1 MNNKRVYYG
10 MLGLVV
16 VLVVVNFGAVYL
28 GNTLLQ
34 KKSKE
39 LLEVKLDSQV
49 LEGQQDSI
57 NQAKQDIDKYSELYK
72 LANAIVPQDKDQAK
86 AVREIVNIA
95 SANGVSLS
103 TISFPASTLGQT
115 AAKAKPNSDGS
126 GSSQPVAASPAVTQ
140 VTPVD
145 GIKGVASLQINIAL
159 DSTKPITY
167 AQLISFL
174 EQLEQNRHTAQVT
187 NVSVT
192 PDVKDRSKLTFNLT
206 LLTYIK
212 I

>member
-1 MNNKRVYYG
+1 
-10 MLGLVV
+10 
-16 VLVVVNFGAVYL
+16 
-28 GNTLLQ
+28 
-34 KKSKE
+34 
-39 LLEVKLDSQV
+39 
-49 LEGQQDSI
+49 
-57 NQAKQDIDKYSELYK
+57 
-72 LANAIVPQDKDQAK
+72 
-86 AVREIVNIA
+86 
-95 SANGVSLS
+95 
-103 TISFPASTLGQT
+103 
-115 AAKAKPNSDGS
+115 
-126 GSSQPVAASPAVTQ
+126 